1 VLTGFA
7 GAVPTVE
14 MMRKQQTLKGLI
26 VGSREQQQDM
36 VRALEQFGWKPVI
49 DSRYPLE
56 QMPAAF
62 AHQQTGQHFGKIVV
76 ALLIGSPSGICGAGG
91 GCRGSACAFFHDL
104 RQGCPRRQ
112 GTSWHAGLRAYLH
125 ASAQHTRPRRNS
137 APPWRPAYNAGRR
150 SHA

>member
-56 QMPAAF
+56 QMAAAF

-76 ALLIGSPSGICGAGG
+76 
-91 GCRGSACAFFHDL
+91 H
-104 RQGCPRRQ
+104 
-112 GTSWHAGLRAYLH
+112 Y
-125 ASAQHTRPRRNS
+125 
-137 APPWRPAYNAGRR
+137 
-150 SHA
+150 